1 MNGKN
6 RCRIL
11 KDIRKKIAEEN
22 NIEYVTTECKYQGD
36 CPGTCPKCE
45 SEVRYLE
52 RELERKRGL
61 GKRVAIAGIAV
72 GVTATATGC
81 TSDIFSVFKD
91 DTLMGEP
98 TEYQSNIV
106 AEYSQN
112 ENSIK
117 NESGVSEISM
127 QGDIVMVDGEMPAIS
142 EEETATAGILPPPE
156 SLPEITNPYPDIMG
170 DYEVFYL
177 PIEEAVNMTEAEIM
191 KELVNWSRK
200 YIDYEWRDNITY
212 RYANSTLYMTDDGR
226 YIEVFFDEEGFCK
239 SVNVFEEELMGEEVP
254 EIEEPLMGDM
264 P

>member
-22 NIEYVTTECKYQGD
+22 DIEYITTECKYQGD

-81 TSDIFSVFKD
+81 TSDIFSLFNG
-91 DTLMGEP
+91 DTLQGE
-98 TEYQSNIV
+98 TEYQGNIV

-117 NESGVSEISM
+117 NESGVSDVSM

-142 EEETATAGILPPPE
+142 EEETATAGILPPEE
-156 SLPEITNPYPDIMG
+156 SLPEITNPYAG
-170 DYEVFYL
+170 VQGVFIAFPL
-177 PIEEAVNMTEAEIM
+177 SINEAVDKNVSEVKA
-191 KELVNWSRK
+191 ELVDWKRK
-200 YIDYEWRDNITY
+200 YIDYEWRENIQY
-212 RYANSTLYMTDDGR
+212 RYANSTVYMADDGR
-226 YIEVFFDEEGFCK
+226 YIEVFFDENDFCK
-239 SVNVFEEELMGEEVP
+239 SVNIFVEELMGEP
-254 EIEEPLMGDM
+254 SIEEPLMGDM

>member
-81 TSDIFSVFKD
+81 TSDIFSVFNG
-91 DTLMGEP
+91 DTLMGAME
-98 TEYQSNIV
+98 

-127 QGDIVMVDGEMPAIS
+127 QGDIVMVDGEMPDTMGAEPEIS
-142 EEETATAGILPPPE
+142 EEETATAGILPPE
-156 SLPEITNPYPDIMG
+156 DSLPEITNPYAGVKGIFVAIPFS
-170 DYEVFYL
+170 VN
-177 PIEEAVNMTEAEIM
+177 EAVEKNVADV
-191 KELVNWSRK
+191 KAALVDLKRE
-200 YIDYEWRDNITY
+200 YIDYEWRENIQY
-212 RYANSTLYMTDDGR
+212 RYQGSTLFMADDGR

-239 SVNVFEEELMGEEVP
+239 SVNIFEEELMGEPSVV
-254 EIEEPLMGDM
+254 EPLMGDM

>member
-11 KDIRKKIAEEN
+11 KDIRKRIAEEN
-22 NIEYVTTECKYQGD
+22 DIEYITTECKYQGD

-61 GKRVAIAGIAV
+61 GKRIAIAGIAV

-81 TSDIFSVFKD
+81 TPDIFSVFKD

-98 TEYQSNIV
+98 MQEFS
-106 AEYSQN
+106 AN
-112 ENSIK
+112 ENSIP
-117 NESGVSEISM
+117 NDSGVSEVTT
-127 QGDIVMVDGEMPAIS
+127 QGDIVIVDGEMPEIS

-156 SLPEITNPYPDIMG
+156 DSLPEITNPYAGVEGIFEAFPLS
-170 DYEVFYL
+170 VN
-177 PIEEAVNMTEAEIM
+177 EAVEKNVADV
-191 KELVNWSRK
+191 KAALVDWKRE
-200 YIDYEWRDNITY
+200 YIDYEWRENIQY
-212 RYANSTLYMTDDGR
+212 RYQGSTLFMTDDGR
-226 YIEVFFDEEGFCK
+226 YIEVYFDEDGFCK
-239 SVNVFEEELMGEEVP
+239 SVNIFEEELMGEP
-254 EIEEPLMGDM
+254 SIEEPLMGDM

>member
-22 NIEYVTTECKYQGD
+22 NIEYVTTECKYKGD

-91 DTLMGEP
+91 DTLAGAME
-98 TEYQSNIV
+98 

-127 QGDIVMVDGEMPAIS
+127 QGDIVMVDGEMPEIS
-142 EEETATAGILPPPE
+142 AEETATAGILPPDDE

-200 YIDYEWRDNITY
+200 YIDYEWRENITY

-226 YIEVFFDEEGFCK
+226 YIEVFFDEDGFCK
-239 SVNVFEEELMGEEVP
+239 SVNIFEEELMGEEPV
-254 EIEEPLMGDM
+254 IEEPLMGDM

>member
-81 TSDIFSVFKD
+81 TSDIFSLFNG
-91 DTLMGEP
+91 DTLQGAME
-98 TEYQSNIV
+98 

-142 EEETATAGILPPPE
+142 EEETATAGILPPE
-156 SLPEITNPYPDIMG
+156 DSLPEITNPYSDIMG
-170 DYEVFYL
+170 DYEVLYL
-177 PIEEAVNMTEAEIM
+177 PIEDAVNMTESEIM
-191 KELVNWSRK
+191 KELENWSRK
-200 YIDYEWRDNITY
+200 YIDYEWRENITY